1 MLMICSKTQPTQNP
15 RLGYLGDPTT
25 FTWNIDTF
33 KKKDI
38 ENEKISEN
46 H

>member
-15 RLGYLGDPTT
+15 SLGYLGDPTT
-25 FTWNIDTF
+25 FTWNI
-33 KKKDI
+33 KKEDI